1 MAELPLAERL
11 TRVNWQEKLGRSAT
25 GVPQL
30 PPSFVAEGG
39 RRLHLVDVR
48 SAEEMCGALGHVP
61 GAVRVVPADAARI
74 FDILGAEAMVVLVS
88 GDGMRAGLL
97 AQYLE
102 LLGMRF
108 VAAMAGGMNAWRALG
123 LEVSRDPSALQRTLA
138 PHPPPSGASAGPL
151 TRERVEAH
159 VAAMGSVRWV
169 KMAGFLLTGR
179 RSCVDGRDDHAVIG
193 TPGGDMGELV
203 LALAAYESLMGVTL
217 DARSVLELMAGYA
230 DTFGRV
236 YYHNDTNTVQAL
248 IPRLRAD
255 PRLTEILAPIQTPI
269 EWRTFLRKPPVE
281 VQEPLLEH
289 YLETGSIG
297 CGHLRLMMQHG
308 DEYRVRPEL
317 VRDAIGAFWRTRW
330 SGFPG
335 FDYVILGGSHGE
347 SAVLQVTVEQ
357 QPWPF
362 ARVPLVSPSIDGT
375 QVFIFHSQVAAY
387 LRENLADWLL
397 HERRHLPQAPRDRG
411 ALVQAIVELGHHQ
424 RKTTLGRLAKGL
436 PFFEVRFSGKE
447 TYQVLEGGST

>member
-11 TRVNWQEKLGRSAT
+11 TRVNWQEKLERSAT
-25 GVPQL
+25 RVPRL

-39 RRLHLVDVR
+39 RRLHLIDLR
-48 SAEEMCGALGHVP
+48 TPEEMCGPLGHVP
-61 GAVRVVPADAARI
+61 GAVRVLPADAARI
-74 FDILGAEAMVVLVS
+74 FDILGADAMVVLVS
-88 GDGMRAGLL
+88 NDGIRAGLV

-123 LEVSRDPSALQRTLA
+123 LEVSRDPSVLNRTLSA
-138 PHPPPSGASAGPL
+138 HPIAASAASGPL
-151 TRERVEAH
+151 TRARVEAH

-203 LALAAYESLMGVTL
+203 LALAAYEQLMGVQL
-217 DARSVLELMAGYA
+217 GMNAVLALMEGYA

-248 IPRLRAD
+248 IPKLRAD
-255 PRLTEILAPIQTPI
+255 ERLTEILAPVNTPL
-269 EWRTFLRKPPVE
+269 EWRTFLRKPPLAA
-281 VQEPLLEH
+281 QEPLLEH
-289 YLETGSIG
+289 YLKPESVG
-297 CGHLRLMMQHG
+297 CGHLRNMMLHG
-308 DEYRVRPEL
+308 DEYRTRPEL

-330 SGFPG
+330 RGFPG

-397 HERRHLPQAPRDRG
+397 HERRHLPVTPPDRA
-411 ALVQAIVELGHHQ
+411 ALVQAIVELGHQQ
-424 RKTTLGRLAKGL
+424 RNTTLGRLAKGL
-436 PFFEVRFSGKE
+436 PYFEVRFSGKE
-447 TYQVLEGGST
+447 KYQVLDGGST